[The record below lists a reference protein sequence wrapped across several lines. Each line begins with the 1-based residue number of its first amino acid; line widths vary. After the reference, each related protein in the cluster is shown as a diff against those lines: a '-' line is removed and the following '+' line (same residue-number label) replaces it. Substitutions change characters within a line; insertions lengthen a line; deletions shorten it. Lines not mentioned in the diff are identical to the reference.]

1 MGARQTVPSSETFDN
16 HSRINFV
23 SPTVTEEE
31 PDTMKTVTEEE
42 PEIMKTPSV
51 DPQVLEELKIGAR
64 VSEPRPLLRGRHR
77 HSLAV
82 LRPRHPQTE
91 QANVFSIKRKRRRGS
106 LVSGT

>member
-1 MGARQTVPSSETFDN
+1 MGARQSGPSSETFDN

-31 PDTMKTVTEEE
+31 PDT
-42 PEIMKTPSV
+42 MKTPSV

>member
-1 MGARQTVPSSETFDN
+1 MGARQSGPSSETFDN

-31 PDTMKTVTEEE
+31 PD
-42 PEIMKTPSV
+42 IMKTPSV